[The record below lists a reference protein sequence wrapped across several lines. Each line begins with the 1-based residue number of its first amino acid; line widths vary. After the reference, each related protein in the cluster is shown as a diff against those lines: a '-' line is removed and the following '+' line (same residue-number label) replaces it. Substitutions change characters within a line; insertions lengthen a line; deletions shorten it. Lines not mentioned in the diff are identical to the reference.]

1 MLKIKNLYARLR
13 MGMGQQSRQS
23 ESSRKKP
30 SEQSEENKQMKTNEP
45 IILSRD
51 CEAIQIPSGQKVKLP
66 AGSRVTVTQ
75 SLGGSY
81 TVTTDQ
87 GYLVRIAN
95 KDADAIGEEAEASQ
109 AERLTAAAGPADLE
123 KLVWDQLKTCFDPE
137 IPVNIVDLGLVYHC
151 QVTPLPDGGN
161 KVDVK
166 FTLTAPGC
174 GMGQVLKGD
183 MESKILSLSGVKD
196 VDVEVVFDPPW
207 DPSKMSDAAK
217 LQLGFM

>member
-1 MLKIKNLYARLR
+1 M
-13 MGMGQQSRQS
+13 
-23 ESSRKKP
+23 E
-30 SEQSEENKQMKTNEP
+30 TNEP

-51 CEAIQIPSGQKVKLP
+51 YEAIQIPSGEKVMLP

-95 KDADAIGEEAEASQ
+95 KDADAIGEQAEASQ
-109 AERLTAAAGPADLE
+109 AERLTAAEGSADLE

-151 QVTPLPDGGN
+151 QVTPLPEGGN

-196 VDVEVVFDPPW
+196 VGVEVVFDPPW
-207 DPSKMSDAAK
+207 DPHMMSDAAK
-217 LQLGFM
+217 VQLGFM